1 MFIFQELQVS
11 SERYLKVTHEGN
23 TYNLLD
29 IPPESHTLVVEE
41 LERMKWLELDHLGE
55 DFSLLVLLVEIAYF
69 GAKLYPR
76 LQAYGSKCLNSV
88 VDLCHKTK
96 NTLNIF
102 VENSEKAVGKLN
114 VAYQHL
120 KANEEQIAL
129 DWFTEL
135 SEMSNEM
142 KIELQLL
149 LKKCREQSEII
160 QGVCDEVLCKFK
172 HTNEGEVK
180 ELPDGSQQIMKQIAP
195 SKMDTGS
202 DCLQQI
208 QANESIMHK
217 ILFLKQEH
225 LSKKDKASMQEATTQ
240 ILNVAI
246 YFLDNIHL
254 RMRSVE
260 SHWKEIEGLFK
271 SMGDS
276 SMNRQVKIFTKKTL
290 KECKKIWQSD
300 KFKENSLRF
309 YVKWIALKKIFA
321 TAKEHV
327 NSKIKEVDVYIQV
340 SFSED
345 KAIEYIQTSTR
356 KFYNGLHKLGY
367 DINNM

>member
-41 LERMKWLELDHLGE
+41 LERMKWLELDHLDE
-55 DFSLLVLLVEIAYF
+55 HFSLLVLLVEIAYF

-88 VDLCHKTK
+88 VYLCHKTK

-102 VENSEKAVGKLN
+102 VKNSETAVDKLN

-120 KANEEQIAL
+120 KENEEETAL

-135 SEMSNEM
+135 SEMSNKM

-149 LKKCREQSEII
+149 LGKCREQSKII
-160 QGVCDEVLCKFK
+160 QGVYDEVLCEFK

-180 ELPDGSQQIMKQIAP
+180 DLPDGSQQIMKQIAP

-202 DCLQQI
+202 DYCLQQI
-208 QANESIMHK
+208 QADKNIMHK
-217 ILFLKQEH
+217 ILFLKQGH
-225 LSKKDKASMQEATTQ
+225 LSKKDKASIQEAK
-240 ILNVAI
+240 NVAI
-246 YFLDNIHL
+246 YFLDNIRV
-254 RMRSVE
+254 RMISVE
-260 SHWKEIEGLFK
+260 SHWEKIEQLFK
-271 SMGDS
+271 SMDDS
-276 SMNRQVKIFTKKTL
+276 SINRQFTKRTL
-290 KECKKIWQSD
+290 KEYKKDWQSNA
-300 KFKENSLRF
+300 FKENSLHF
-309 YVKWIALKKIFA
+309 YAKWIALRKIFA
-321 TAKEHV
+321 TAEEHV
-327 NSKIKEVDVYIQV
+327 NSKIKDINVYIQV

-345 KAIEYIQTSTR
+345 KAIDHIKQAQGKLYKELR
-356 KFYNGLHKLGY
+356 KLDY